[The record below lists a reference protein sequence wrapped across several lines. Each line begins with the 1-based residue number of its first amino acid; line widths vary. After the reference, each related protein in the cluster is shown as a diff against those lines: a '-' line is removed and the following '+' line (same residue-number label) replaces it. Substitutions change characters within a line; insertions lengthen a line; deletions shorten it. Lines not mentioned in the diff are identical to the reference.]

1 MSRHPLVRVEGVAAA
16 LLEPNINTDLI
27 APTVRRTGGKQI
39 ESVTDGARRLFGVWR
54 YDDSGL
60 ERPDFVLNRPPFRH
74 ARFLI
79 AGQNFA
85 CGSSRETA
93 ALWLRDFGIR
103 CIIAQSFGGIF
114 FDNCFRNGILP
125 MQTSA
130 EMIAVLADEAR
141 SGAIFRLDLEQGV
154 VSSASGRSLPIVLP
168 AFRRQLLMTGGDE
181 IAITLGRDAEITS
194 YQLESQA
201 GTPWIWGSFEPPGD

>member
-16 LLEPNINTDLI
+16 LLEPNINTDVI

-39 ESVTDGARRLFGVWR
+39 ESVSDGARRLFGAWR
-54 YDDSGL
+54 YDEADL
-60 ERPDFVLNRPPFRH
+60 ERPEFVLNRPPFRH

-85 CGSSRETA
+85 CGSSRESA

-103 CIIAQSFGGIF
+103 CVIAQSFGGIF

-125 MQTSA
+125 LQTSA
-130 EMIAVLADEAR
+130 EMIHALAEEA
-141 SGAIFRLDLEQGV
+141 STGAIFRLDLEAGS

-181 IAITLGRDAEITS
+181 IAITLGRDAEIS
-194 YQLESQA
+194 AYQSHA
-201 GTPWIWGSFEPPGD
+201 RINAPWIWGEKKE

>member
-1 MSRHPLVRVEGVAAA
+1 MIPHPLVRVEGVAAA
-16 LLEPNINTDLI
+16 LLEPNINTDVI
-27 APTVRRTGGKQI
+27 APTVRRTGGRQI
-39 ESVTDGARRLFGVWR
+39 ESVTDGATRLFGAWR
-54 YDDSGL
+54 YDESGA
-60 ERPDFVLNRPPFRH
+60 ERPEFVLNRPPFRE

-85 CGSSRETA
+85 CGSSRESA

-103 CIIAQSFGGIF
+103 CVIAQSFGGIF

-125 MQTSA
+125 LQAGADMIIALA
-130 EMIAVLADEAR
+130 EEAR
-141 SGAIFRLDLEQGV
+141 SGALFRLDLEQGS
-154 VSSASGRSLPIVLP
+154 VSSAGGRSLPIVLP

-194 YQLESQA
+194 YQSRARTQA
-201 GTPWIWGSFEPPGD
+201 PWLWVSEPPGD

>member
-16 LLEPNINTDLI
+16 LLEPNINTDVI

-39 ESVTDGARRLFGVWR
+39 ESVSDGAARLFGAWR
-54 YDDSGL
+54 YDESGA

-79 AGQNFA
+79 AGVNFA
-85 CGSSRETA
+85 CGSSRESA

-103 CIIAQSFGGIF
+103 CVIAQSFGGIF

-125 MQTSA
+125 MQAGA
-130 EMIAVLADEAR
+130 EMIGALAEEAR
-141 SGAIFRLDLEQGV
+141 SGALFRLDLEEGS
-154 VSSASGRSLPIVLP
+154 VSSAGGRSLPIVLP

-181 IAITLGRDAEITS
+181 IAITLGRDAEITA
-194 YQLESQA
+194 YQSEA
-201 GTPWIWGSFEPPGD
+201 RATAPWIWGQKKE